1 MPSLRSYLRFADRAF
16 RRLAVIRRR
25 LGISFSL
32 ILFSFYLLLT
42 ISLFSFQDAREFQ
55 SKPAVDVGIYNNAAD
70 YYDRAGELV
79 DGYRRLWDEDARSK
93 YSPPEPTEILFNI
106 ERAYDI
112 DEIRNTISLEGDIT
126 ATWIDSSVRDYEDLG
141 SSPELDLAR
150 QDILSQSVLNFTDAD
165 NQIFE
170 KIWEYKYVMDES
182 VLGPEYA
189 GETMYRVQYRF
200 HGSFPLE
207 QNYQKFPF
215 DNAVIVLRIISKI
228 EAPNVYYFAD
238 EESVNSD
245 GLYRVNSFLYS
256 KQTCVEGEEAFYSC
270 VSDDIKFGGIYDLS
284 DDLDEFSDQELKE
297 FYYDAVSA
305 EASAATYHFLQR
317 SPGTSF
323 FRYLLPLAISI
334 FVVAIVD
341 QLDIASWEIKLAT
354 PPTILLTL
362 IFMQSGYQSSF
373 AQISY
378 LTFMDKIY
386 LLAYL
391 LTLLALV
398 RAILEKRRHKLLF
411 RRASTKNLARIISIL
426 RSLFL
431 FGATVAPFLIYKFS

>member
-1 MPSLRSYLRFADRAF
+1 MRFADRAF
-16 RRLAVIRRR
+16 RRFAVFRRR

-32 ILFSFYLLLT
+32 ILFSVYLLFS
-42 ISLFSFQDAREFQ
+42 ISLFSFRDAWQFQ
-55 SKPAVDVGIYNNAAD
+55 SAPAVDVVIYDKAVD
-70 YYDRAGELV
+70 YYDRAEELV
-79 DGYRRLWDEDARSK
+79 NGYRRSYDEDSRSK
-93 YSPPEPTEILFNI
+93 YTPPEPTEILFNI

-126 ATWIDSSVRDYEDLG
+126 ASWIDSSVRDYEDLG
-141 SSPELDLAR
+141 PSPELDSAR
-150 QDILSQSVLNFTDAD
+150 QDILSQSFLNFTDAD

-170 KIWEYKYVMDES
+170 KVWEYKSVMDES

-189 GETMYRVQYRF
+189 GETMHRTQYRF

-215 DNAVIVLRIISKI
+215 DSAVIVLRLTSKI

-238 EESVNSD
+238 ELSTNSD

-256 KQTCVEGEEAFYSC
+256 KQQCVEGEEAFYNC
-270 VSDDIKFGGIYDLS
+270 VSDDIKLGDTYYLS
-284 DDLDEFSDQELKE
+284 EDLDELNDDELKE
-297 FYYDAVSA
+297 FYNDAVSA
-305 EASAATYHFLQR
+305 EASVATYHFLQR

-323 FRYLLPLAISI
+323 FRYLLPLAISV

-362 IFMQSGYQSSF
+362 IFMQSGYQASF

-378 LTFMDKIY
+378 LTFIDKMY

-398 RAILEKRRHKLLF
+398 RAILEKKRQKLLF
-411 RRASTKNLARIISIL
+411 RRASTRRLTRLISIL

-431 FGATVAPFLIYKFS
+431 FGTTVAPFVIYKFS